1 MWKVYNAHV
10 YFERKSL
17 LYGVGV
23 SCSTFRQRVLSLCL
37 SNSSRRYGKN
47 LMPMYILDGSYFCMV
62 LGFRPVLSGRG
73 FCHFVLAIA
82 VAGVERIQCICIFWT
97 EVTFVWF
104 WGFVQY
110 FRTAVSVPS
119 LRGTETSVRKSC
131 TTVRAT

>member
-1 MWKVYNAHV
+1 
-10 YFERKSL
+10 
-17 LYGVGV
+17 
-23 SCSTFRQRVLSLCL
+23 
-37 SNSSRRYGKN
+37 
-47 LMPMYILDGSYFCMV
+47 MPMYILNGSHFCMV
-62 LGFRPVLSGRG
+62 LGFRAVPSGRG

-110 FRTAVSVPS
+110 FWTAVSVPY

-131 TTVRAT
+131 TKLHLCTRNVNI